1 MEEIVT
7 CVSWEVFYPGDLGE
21 EAFLG
26 RTEVGYATS
35 ILRNKGQEKPVG
47 SLKLK
52 HQSRSERRDN
62 QREAVLTRKPD
73 KSY

>member
-47 SLKLK
+47 
-52 HQSRSERRDN
+52 
-62 QREAVLTRKPD
+62 
-73 KSY
+73 